1 MALRR
6 PGERQCRGHVC
17 LGSSM
22 AVSSGMFVSSK
33 DTSNCNFSK
42 HASWRSLT
50 LTCSLVPWLSGAW
63 YGFVP
68 DACTWVFSYTF
79 CNAFPLQ
86 GPNPPGSLQSLF
98 GLMMTLE

>member
-6 PGERQCRGHVC
+6 PGERQCRGHVG

-22 AVSSGMFVSSK
+22 AVSSGMFCRPRVSF
-33 DTSNCNFSK
+33 CLYGWFSW
-42 HASWRSLT
+42 SGQT

-68 DACTWVFSYTF
+68 DACIRVLSYTF